1 MTPVLLIDAPEKI
14 TQWKAQSD
22 ATHDVT
28 QTASDL
34 PPAGNQAEAE
44 AWVTLIPGSGA
55 GQRPRGCVCSKT
67 PRRGHGCP
75 VSGPQSRGFLLHPCN
90 HGADVCR
97 PSSQS
102 LSLWALRKDC

>member
-1 MTPVLLIDAPEKI
+1 MKHFHQETLTPVLLIDAPEKI

-34 PPAGNQAEAE
+34 PPAGNQAEAG

-55 GQRPRGCVCSKT
+55 GQRPRGCV
-67 PRRGHGCP
+67 
-75 VSGPQSRGFLLHPCN
+75 
-90 HGADVCR
+90 
-97 PSSQS
+97 
-102 LSLWALRKDC
+102 